1 MRHTLI
7 LPAVFLSFL
16 IVGCQAP
23 EPAEN
28 EAPIVQ
34 TALAE
39 QQAELIINLTSNV
52 NEAPESSLMALHFA
66 LKARENDIPVT
77 VFLNVQGVHL
87 ASTASGDIIFNE
99 ENLQDIIRQ
108 ITERGGKVVACP
120 MCMKVQGI
128 SEEDL
133 MEEIQVSSPGL
144 IMQKLRENPTVFTY

>member
-7 LPAVFLSFL
+7 LTAVFSVL
-16 IVGCQAP
+16 IFVGCQSP
-23 EPAEN
+23 EPKDTDV
-28 EAPIVQ
+28 PIVQ
-34 TALAE
+34 TALTE

-52 NEAPESSLMALHFA
+52 KEAPESSLMALHFA

-87 ASTASGDIIFNE
+87 SSTASRDIVFND

-108 ITERGGKVVACP
+108 ITETGGKVVACP

-128 SEEDL
+128 SEEEL
-133 MEEIQVSSPGL
+133 MEGVQVSSPGL
-144 IMQKLRENPTVFTY
+144 MMQKLRENPTVFTY